1 MKRILIIGC
10 CGAGKTTLANVLS
23 KRLNLPVVHLD
34 RLWWNPGWI
43 ESSPEEFDARLAKEL
58 AFDRWIIDG
67 KYKRT
72 LAERLRYAD
81 TVLLLAYSRTRCL
94 WQIFRRLREFRGRTR
109 PDLADGCPERIDGEF
124 LRFVWNFNR
133 RVLPEMRRILAKRPA
148 ECTLHEFHTPVET
161 EHFLASLPPVR

>member
-1 MKRILIIGC
+1 MRRILIVGC
-10 CGAGKTTLANVLS
+10 CGAGKTTLANELS

-43 ESSPEEFDARLAKEL
+43 ESTPEEFDARLAAEL
-58 AFDRWIIDG
+58 LRECWIIDG
-67 KYKRT
+67 NYKRT